1 MYRTYVNDYSILF
14 LYCYRAAA
22 AICFIR
28 QEASSSSFLASYQ
41 RLEGTLVG
49 AVFAFFIFQVLACSS
64 NGDACVNGVKIPI
77 LVGWIWLASCFKEG
91 PRHGYS
97 AVVAALTPL
106 VILLLPTDIDSEK
119 AWQRVLMTLCGVSV
133 YLLIDV
139 MIFPNRTDKVV
150 RVNLLLA
157 TDELII
163 CFQHAVQCMGTLL
176 RVCEAQELELP
187 PRPAMDS
194 SSQPSSPPS
203 SKHPHWPY
211 FNATFTNIVY
221 SHKRSDHAPQSTSN
235 PSESHLID
243 LAQPSSESQSP
254 SLVKPEAP
262 VLDPGYV
269 RESKDDGA
277 GSPSSTLVIDKHG
290 QLNSEIELCQRYTCF
305 YCAHICIH
313 NLPFYS
319 LLYMSIYTY
328 I

>member
-1 MYRTYVNDYSILF
+1 MVYI
-14 LYCYRAAA
+14 RAAA

-41 RLEGTLVG
+41 RLEGTLIG
-49 AVFAFFIFQVLACSS
+49 AVFAFFIFEVLACSN
-64 NGDACVNGVKIPI
+64 NGYACVNGVKIPI

-187 PRPAMDS
+187 PRPAIDGLA
-194 SSQPSSPPS
+194 QPSSPS
-203 SKHPHWPY
+203 SKHPHWTY
-211 FNATFTNIVY
+211 FNATFTNIVH
-221 SHKRSDHAPQSTSN
+221 SHKRSDHATQSTSN
-235 PSESHLID
+235 PPSESHIIH
-243 LAQPSSESQSP
+243 PSSELQPS
-254 SLVKPEAP
+254 SLVKPEAA
-262 VLDPGYV
+262 VLDTGHS
-269 RESKDDGA
+269 ETKDDGA
-277 GSPSSTLVIDKHG
+277 GSPSSTTLIIDKHG
-290 QLNSEIELCQRYTCF
+290 QLNREIELCQRYT
-305 YCAHICIH
+305 YTTCIM
-313 NLPFYS
+313 PFYS

-328 I
+328 DTHVYVYT